1 MSTVFL
7 LVIGNLTLQMMS
19 LVNVVVVT
27 VEIFTSI
34 SQTLS
39 EHSRPG
45 ASRAEQRVT
54 KINHNALPL

>member
-1 MSTVFL
+1 
-7 LVIGNLTLQMMS
+7 MMS

-27 VEIFTSI
+27 EEIFTSI
-34 SQTLS
+34 SEALS